1 MSSVFSNGFRQRL
14 FWRHSCFEAAVKC
27 GRNHSI
33 LTGENAQV
41 RSNSEGGHHVRST
54 CILALLD
61 GCLPSAVSWF
71 VIPVVVDASNGCSGR
86 SVAHVGKEVL
96 KARPAFTDFDSSS
109 AVMFKA
115 FCGRVLASSPHSLPA
130 CVLWTLR
137 HPVGAKIRLTKTP
150 ARLAHPS
157 QEACSK
163 NHLNRPAETSAHVGV
178 VFATGRAVMRRAI
191 SNHNPVAKGLI
202 DERYFVG
209 HSNGSSIVLSSGGTR
224 LHAGSAANN
233 LADYASVQQLQ
244 NHLA

>member
-1 MSSVFSNGFRQRL
+1 MPRVFANGFRQRL
-14 FWRHSCFEAAVKC
+14 FWRHSSFEATVKC
-27 GRNHSI
+27 GCNHSI
-33 LTGENAQV
+33 LTGKNAQV
-41 RSNSEGGHHVRST
+41 RSNSEGGHNVGSA

-61 GCLPSAVSWF
+61 GCLPSAVARF
-71 VIPVVVDASNGCSGR
+71 IIPVVVDASNGCSGR
-86 SVAHVGKEVL
+86 SVPHVGKEVL
-96 KARPAFTDFDSSS
+96 EARPAFTDLDSSS

-115 FCGRVLASSPHSLPA
+115 VFSRVLASSPHSLPA
-130 CVLWTLR
+130 CVFWAVA
-137 HPVGAKIRLTKTP
+137 HPVRAQVWFSKAP

-178 VFATGRAVMRRAI
+178 MPATGWAVMVRAI

-209 HSNGSSIVLSSGGTR
+209 HSNGSIIVLSSGGTR

-233 LADYASVQQLQ
+233 LADCASVHQLQ